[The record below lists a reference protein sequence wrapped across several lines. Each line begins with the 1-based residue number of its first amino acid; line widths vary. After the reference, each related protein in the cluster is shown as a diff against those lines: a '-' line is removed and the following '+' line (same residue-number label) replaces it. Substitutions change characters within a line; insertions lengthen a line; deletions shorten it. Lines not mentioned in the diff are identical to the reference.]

1 MVVQLQP
8 PQRLPLWSETLTI
21 FFRWVWLSIVVLW
34 LTGLILVTQLG
45 SQLPAYVHIMIAL
58 ALVMTALFI
67 FVFFMPFRLLKKR
80 CLEHIWSEAAKSLN
94 QIRITV
100 AINLVLGGVILIV
113 ASGKWPG

>member
-1 MVVQLQP
+1 MQLQP
-8 PQRLPLWSETLTI
+8 PQRLPLWAEALTK

-34 LTGLILVTQLG
+34 LTGVGLITQLG
-45 SQLPAYVHIMIAL
+45 SPLPTYVHIMIAL
-58 ALVMTALFI
+58 ALAMTVLFVL
-67 FVFFMPFRLLKKR
+67 VFFMPFRLLKKR

-100 AINLVLGGVILIV
+100 ATNLVLGGIILIV